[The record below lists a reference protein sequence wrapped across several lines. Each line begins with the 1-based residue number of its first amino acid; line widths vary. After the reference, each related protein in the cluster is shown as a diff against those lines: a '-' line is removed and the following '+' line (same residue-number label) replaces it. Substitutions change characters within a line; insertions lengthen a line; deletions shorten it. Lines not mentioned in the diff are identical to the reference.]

1 MKIPAVVL
9 LSLVCSIPSPA
20 ETRTLTL
27 RQALDLALQQNPD
40 LVISR
45 LDQMKAHDQE
55 SINKGPFSP
64 SVYAGSGLAYTY
76 GFPTSIDGNAPSIV
90 QVKTQMA
97 LYDKPQR
104 YLVAQAAEL
113 ARGAG
118 FVVDQRQAEVVF
130 RVASAF
136 IDASNTARNLDAANQ
151 EEESLAR
158 ADQLMQTRVREGQE
172 LPLNG
177 KKSSLAVAQANNHI
191 ETLNRDAAKS
201 ERGLAEIL
209 GLAPGDRVHP
219 AEGPLPTFESAVSEQ
234 DAIAAALST
243 SPEIKHLE
251 SDLQAKTLEIKSFK
265 AYRQPK
271 VDLVAQYSLFA
282 QFNHFAQYFQHYQAN
297 NAEVGASFSIPLLAS
312 SASKAYISNSE
323 ADAAKIRAQLTQ
335 TRSRIQRDIEDSYGD
350 LRVAESG
357 RALALEDLNVTREST
372 TADLARLS
380 EGLVL
385 PGQIE
390 QDRAEE
396 QEKWRAY
403 YDAESAAQHARLN
416 VLRVTGRLEQAL
428 K

>member
-1 MKIPAVVL
+1 MKIPAVL
-9 LSLVCSIPSPA
+9 FLSLLCSVGCLA

-27 RQALDLALQQNPD
+27 REALDLAMQQNPD

-45 LDQMKAHDQE
+45 LDQVKARDQLG
-55 SINKGPFSP
+55 INKGPFSP
-64 SVYAGSGLAYTY
+64 SVYAGSGVAYTY
-76 GFPTSIDGNAPSIV
+76 GFPMSVDGNAPSIA
-90 QVKTQMA
+90 QVKTQWA
-97 LYDKPQR
+97 LYDKPQS

-113 ARGAG
+113 VRGAG
-118 FVVDQRQAEVVF
+118 FAVDQRQAEVVF
-130 RVASAF
+130 RVASAY
-136 IDASNTARNLDAANQ
+136 IDAANTARSLDAANQ
-151 EEESLAR
+151 EEASLAR
-158 ADQLMQTRVREGQE
+158 ADQLMETRVKEGQAV
-172 LPLNG
+172 PLDRSKAG
-177 KKSSLAVAQANNHI
+177 LAVRQAQNHI
-191 ETLNRDAAKS
+191 DGLSRDAAKS
-201 ERGLAEIL
+201 ERALADIL

-219 AEGPLPTFESAVSEQ
+219 AEGPLPTFESTISEH

-243 SPEIKHLE
+243 SPEIKRLE

-271 VDLVAQYSLFA
+271 IDAIAQYSLFA
-282 QFNHFAQYFQHYQAN
+282 HFNNFAQYFQHYQAN
-297 NAEVGASFSIPLLAS
+297 NAEIGASISIPILAS

-323 ADAAKIRAQLTQ
+323 ADAAKIRAQLAQ
-335 TRSRIQRDIEDSYGD
+335 TRSRIQRDIEDSYDD

-372 TADLARLS
+372 SADLARLG

-416 VLRVTGRLEQAL
+416 VLRVTGTLEEAL